1 MYINQQGIFAGS
13 VGDSRAILGTVP
25 EEHQEIY
32 SPIPHVQENRFSRK
46 IQPTRN
52 LTALPLTVD
61 QKPNHQEELE
71 RIKQSG
77 GRVQRLT
84 DERGNKVGP
93 YRVWR
98 KHSNIPG
105 LAMSRSIGDGVGS
118 QIGVISTPI
127 INSFEIVDDL
137 DQFIVLASD
146 GVWDVMDN
154 IEVIHFVE
162 KFRRKSLR
170 TPELVNYP
178 VRVRYI

>member
-1 MYINQQGIFAGS
+1 MP
-13 VGDSRAILGTVP
+13 D
-25 EEHQEIY
+25 EHEEIY
-32 SPIPHVQENRFSRK
+32 SPKPPVQENRFARK

-71 RIKQSG
+71 RIKSFG

-105 LAMSRSIGDGVGS
+105 LAMSRSIGDAVGS
-118 QIGVISTPI
+118 SIGVISTPI
-127 INSFEIVDDL
+127 INSFEFMDDR

-154 IEVIHFVE
+154 IEVVHFVE

-170 TPELVNYP
+170 TPEMVNYP